1 MHLKFFTLFFSD
13 GESKSLNH
21 MLSMYERTF
30 DLKTF
35 FLGDGLSKQDGA
47 YYNGNRYW
55 IFKEYFLFWYY
66 RNYIWVFLL

>member
-1 MHLKFFTLFFSD
+1 MGFFENINTSHAFEVFTLFFSD

-35 FLGDGLSKQDGA
+35 F
-47 YYNGNRYW
+47 
-55 IFKEYFLFWYY
+55 
-66 RNYIWVFLL
+66 